1 MSKSFAKRAC
11 LFCIPVFLMS
21 WVFSGRASG
30 TGDTVDSID
39 CSSPLGLLQL
49 FFNTEPAEVKSLVL
63 DSDAGQSNANNVYE
77 SLNPPWLISKDVD
90 GNGSLNDDVD
100 ISELNGAAINP

>member
-1 MSKSFAKRAC
+1 M
-11 LFCIPVFLMS
+11 
-21 WVFSGRASG
+21 
-30 TGDTVDSID
+30 
-39 CSSPLGLLQL
+39 
-49 FFNTEPAEVKSLVL
+49 L

-100 ISELNGAAINP
+100 ISELNGAAINPIDGKAYATASTKERTRRLRGQV